1 MNVDNKVYEVSK
13 LIYEN
18 KNNSINET
26 DFGGSNIVKFAEYQE
41 LALRTRNKD
50 LTKNEAYCNY
60 SMGLNGEAGE
70 VVDLLKKVVFH
81 GHEMEPLE
89 LAKELGDCLWY
100 LTNLSNSAGFSL
112 EEIATMNIVKL
123 MKRYPN
129 GFDQQASINRVE

>member
-1 MNVDNKVYEVSK
+1 MNIENSTYEISK
-13 LIYEN
+13 LIYES

-26 DFGGSNIVKFAEYQE
+26 NFGGSNIVKFAEYQE
-41 LALRTRNKD
+41 LALRTHNKQ
-50 LTKNEAYCNY
+50 LTEKGAYCNY

-70 VVDLLKKVVFH
+70 VVDLIKKVVFH
-81 GHEMEPLE
+81 GHEMDPLE

-100 LTNLSNSAGFSL
+100 LTNLSNAAGFSL

-129 GFDQQASINRVE
+129 GFDQKSSINRVE

>member
-1 MNVDNKVYEVSK
+1 MNVDNKIYEISE
-13 LIYEN
+13 LIYN
-18 KNNSINET
+18 GKNNSINET
-26 DFGGSNIVKFAEYQE
+26 SVGGNNIVKFEEYQK

-50 LTKNEAYCNY
+50 LMKNEAYCNY
-60 SMGLNGEAGE
+60 SMGLSGEAGE

-81 GHEMEPLE
+81 GHKMEPLE

-129 GFDQQASINRVE
+129 GFDKQASINREE